1 MEKETY
7 IVNIVENGSTNY
19 IGIIHDLSD
28 ITLKRVR
35 EAIKKDTRWNLKVS
49 DETFALPC
57 GMLMTTNCSNIDVI
71 ISSIEEI

>member
-1 MEKETY
+1 MEKKTY
-7 IVNIVENGSTNY
+7 IISIEENGSTNV

-49 DETFALPC
+49 SEIFALPC
-57 GMLMTTNCSNIDVI
+57 GMLMTTNCSNINII
-71 ISSIEEI
+71 ISTIEEI